1 MDLRKLTQAMG
12 VSGYERKIGQLIAE
26 DIKPY
31 VDEIKVDAL
40 GNVIALKKGTGE
52 NKKVIMASAHMD
64 EIGFSVT
71 CITDK
76 GFLKVRPLGG
86 HSAFTA
92 YMNRIRFKNGVV
104 GLIGCSDKMDNVKA
118 GDIDKL
124 YVDIGCSSKEEAEK
138 LVKVGDY
145 ACYEGEYEE
154 LPGNRVSSKALD
166 DRIGCYVAMECLKRM
181 DIPYNDVCFVFSVQ
195 EELGLRGARV
205 ASNWV
210 KPEIGIALD
219 VTPAFD
225 TPDSVGKG
233 NGALGKGASIK
244 VMDNSV
250 VCDEYLVEEMVKC
263 AEENNIKYH
272 LDVLPAGGTD
282 GGAMNQSNDG
292 VKVAGI
298 SIPERYCHCPYGIVD
313 MNDVEACIA
322 LLEKYVNREFNF

>member
-12 VSGYERKIGQLIAE
+12 VSGYERRIGQLIAE

-31 VDEIKVDAL
+31 ADEISVDAL
-40 GNVIALKKGTGE
+40 GNIIALKKGTGE
-52 NKKVIMASAHMD
+52 NKITIMASSHMD

-71 CITDK
+71 YITEK

-86 HSAFTA
+86 HSAFTV

-104 GLIGCSDKMDNVKA
+104 GLIGCSESMDSIKA
-118 GDIDKL
+118 GDINKL

-145 ACYEGEYEE
+145 ACFEGEYEE

-166 DRIGCYVAMECLKRM
+166 DRIGCYVAMECLRRM
-181 DIPYNDVCFVFSVQ
+181 GTPYNDVYFVFSVQ

-205 ASNWV
+205 ASNRV
-210 KPEIGIALD
+210 KPDIGIALD
-219 VTPAFD
+219 VTIAFD
-225 TPDSVGKG
+225 TPDTTGKG
-233 NGALGKGASIK
+233 NAALGHGASIK

-263 AEENNIKYH
+263 AQENDIKYH

-282 GGAMNQSNDG
+282 AGAMNQSNDG
-292 VKVAGI
+292 VRVSGI
-298 SIPERYCHCPYGIVD
+298 SIPERYCHSPYGMVD
-313 MNDVEACIA
+313 MNDVEACVS
-322 LLEKYVNREFNF
+322 LLEKYVNREFTL

>member
-1 MDLRKLTQAMG
+1 MDLRKLTQAIG
-12 VSGYERKIGQLIAE
+12 VSGYERKMGQLILD

-31 VDEIKVDAL
+31 ADETYVDAL
-40 GNVIALKKGTGE
+40 GNVIAFKKGIGA
-52 NKKVIMASAHMD
+52 NKKVIMASSHMD

-76 GFLKVRPLGG
+76 GFIKVRPLGG

-104 GLIGCSDKMDNVKA
+104 GLIGCSDKIDAIKA
-118 GDIDKL
+118 GDINKL

-145 ACYEGEYEE
+145 ACFEGEYEE

-166 DRIGCYVAMECLKRM
+166 DRIGCYVAMECLRRM
-181 DIPYNDVCFVFSVQ
+181 DTPYNDVYFVFSVQ

-205 ASNWV
+205 ASNRIN
-210 KPEIGIALD
+210 PEIGIALD

-225 TPDSVGKG
+225 TPDSAGKG

-250 VCDEYLVEEMVKC
+250 ICDEYLVEEMVKC

-322 LLEKYVNREFNF
+322 LLEKYVNREFTL